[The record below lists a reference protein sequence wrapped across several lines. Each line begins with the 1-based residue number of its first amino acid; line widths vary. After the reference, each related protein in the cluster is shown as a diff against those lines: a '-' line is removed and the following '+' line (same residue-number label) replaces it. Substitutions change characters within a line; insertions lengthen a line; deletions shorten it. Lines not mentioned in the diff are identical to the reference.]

1 MKLSIG
7 ETKMKFR
14 SIVLIIIIL
23 ATATFGLAQGGQQAP
38 PPPFHP
44 TASDTEKTSAGDL
57 KITPVNH
64 AGAMLTVGN
73 GNIYVDPV
81 GNYSQL
87 PKADAILITDIHG
100 DHLNADTITAL
111 KKAGTVIIAPA
122 EVAKTVTEAKVLANG
137 ASQTI
142 NIGGKEIKVE
152 GVASYNLVRGPS
164 AGQFFHTKGRGDG
177 FVLTVGDKRI
187 YFAGDTECTPEMKAL
202 KNIDVAFLPMNLP
215 YTMTPQEAADCVKAF
230 RPKVVYP
237 YHYRDNDPATEP
249 QMFAD
254 ALKSEQGIE
263 VRMRNWY

>member
-1 MKLSIG
+1 MKL
-7 ETKMKFR
+7 R
-14 SIVLIIIIL
+14 SIALLFIIL
-23 ATATFGLAQGGQQAP
+23 ATATFALAQGQGGQQAP
-38 PPPFHP
+38 PPPFQP

-64 AGAMLTVGN
+64 AGAMLTLGT
-73 GNIYVDPV
+73 GTIYVDPV

-87 PKADAILITDIHG
+87 PKADAILVTDIHG
-100 DHLNADTITAL
+100 DHLNANTINSL
-111 KKAGTVIIAPA
+111 KKAGTVVIAPA
-122 EVAKTVTEAKVLANG
+122 EVAKTVTDAKVLANG
-137 ASQTI
+137 ASETI
-142 NIGGKEIKVE
+142 KVGGKDVKVE
-152 GVASYNLVRGPS
+152 AVASYNLVRGPS

-177 FVLTVGDKRI
+177 FVLTFGDKRV
-187 YFAGDTECTPEMKAL
+187 YFAGDTECTPEIKAL
-202 KNIDVAFLPMNLP
+202 KNIDIAFLPMNLP

-254 ALKSEQGIE
+254 ALKGERGIE

>member
-1 MKLSIG
+1 MKIRA
-7 ETKMKFR
+7 T
-14 SIVLIIIIL
+14 ILITIL
-23 ATATFGLAQGGQQAP
+23 LAMTVFALAQGGQQAP

-64 AGAMLTVGN
+64 AGAMLTLGT
-73 GNIYVDPV
+73 GIIYVDPV

-87 PKADAILITDIHG
+87 PKADVILITDIHG
-100 DHLNADTITAL
+100 DHLNADTINSL

-122 EVAKTVTEAKVLANG
+122 EVAKTVTDAKVLANG
-137 ASQTI
+137 ADQTI
-142 NIGGKEIKVE
+142 KVGGKDIKVE
-152 GVASYNLVRGPS
+152 GVASYNMVRGPA

-187 YFAGDTECTPEMKAL
+187 FFAGDTECVPEIKAL
-202 KNIDVAFLPMNLP
+202 KNIDIAFLPMNLP
-215 YTMTPQEAADCVKAF
+215 YTMTPQEAAECVKAF
-230 RPKVVYP
+230 QPKVVYP

-249 QMFAD
+249 QQFVD
-254 ALKSEQGIE
+254 ALKGEKGIE